1 LYGKQAGAAM
11 SAVIAAI
18 NERSMARRSRHP
30 EVSEA
35 LQNGRIELEDES
47 YDWVH
52 GSGKHHQ
59 QLSFCNM
66 TRNKRI

>member
-1 LYGKQAGAAM
+1 M

-18 NERSMARRSRHP
+18 IERSMARRSRHP

-35 LQNGRIELEDES
+35 LQDSRIELEDES